1 MDGRQPPSDDHATPS
16 NSRNP
21 NVFDDEY
28 ALERDQDPEFGMGVA
43 DGFRPGNDHGG
54 GIAGNSTTALDHRAS
69 IRSSVRHSIS
79 ENFPLDT
86 KGPPQVAQQ
95 RNSISKGGH
104 AARGSFTMAQDGPNS
119 STPERSNTYSPAPRL
134 PQLSHR
140 ASIASTSSFATE
152 HASQSGFAAN
162 SGPSH
167 PYGMYPQGTGL
178 GRSASVTTTSTAQG
192 TSRSLSHHGPAHP
205 YAMYP
210 QNVFDDPD
218 EIRPAPVQ
226 NQIPVGFP
234 GLGQGYHRQI
244 GPDGEEQD
252 IIGPDG
258 HMEQLPPYSRFP
270 EEGPTKASLM
280 AVPEEFGLVT
290 GTETAHT
297 AAPAATSGVA
307 AGAAVGSLAASPV
320 GPHSASMSQEALP
333 SSNSSM
339 MMQPMANGQ
348 TTPQSQEPL
357 QSQDRSAS
365 AEAPSSTGAPN
376 DKSWSEKSWQEKRKT
391 KILWGKVPLW
401 VFITA
406 LVIIVILAVILGVV
420 IGTFMAKGHMDK
432 NKDRGPSMVTVVSTE
447 SLFDASSIQVIPTG
461 LPALPVG
468 KYALPI
474 RSPDV
479 SSNEC
484 LTSSEQNDAWSC
496 NVDGP
501 PLEIN
506 VRSYGKANSYAMWLS
521 PLDNTTGVNYG
532 SQAPNIEPQALSL
545 VTDLD
550 NPTDGPAWHFQTLYD
565 KIVILRPEDF
575 AAGQKLVSR
584 DAHSSSSGDYGGD
597 DGSSSYPPYPPDGFN
612 MPSGFRS
619 RHQVVAG
626 DKPWYCI
633 WNSTFIETFIY
644 VEQNTSAAMS
654 TGVSSGL
661 SSATSYATPAQ
672 STSTVPATTTYP
684 SPVTIVSTN
693 TAAAITTSPSTAQRR
708 DTDSDNIQW
717 YPRIVKIEE
726 RRTSTKEQAYCQQ
739 MQLLDDGR
747 MVPVLQDGQTIV
759 VKLSESDP
767 DYSDYKSGSSSKS
780 SKRALDKRDDPSNA
794 CHCQWSFI

>member
-16 NSRNP
+16 NSGNP
-21 NVFDDEY
+21 NIFDDEY
-28 ALERDQDPEFGMGVA
+28 ALDRDQDSEFGMGVA
-43 DGFRPGNDHGG
+43 DGFRPGNDHGA
-54 GIAGNSTTALDHRAS
+54 GIARNSATTLDHRAS

-86 KGPPQVAQQ
+86 KGPPAIASQ
-95 RNSISKGGH
+95 RNSITKGGH

-119 STPERSNTYSPAPRL
+119 STPERNSTYSPAPRL

-140 ASIASTSSFATE
+140 ISIASTSSFATE

-178 GRSASVTTTSTAQG
+178 GRSSSVTTTSTAQG
-192 TSRSLSHHGPAHP
+192 PQRALSQHGPPAHP

-234 GLGQGYHRQI
+234 GLGQGFHRQI

-258 HMEQLPPYSRFP
+258 HTEQLPPYSRFP

-290 GTETAHT
+290 EAETG
-297 AAPAATSGVA
+297 AAPGATTAVA
-307 AGAAVGSLAASPV
+307 AGAAAGGLAASPAAQH
-320 GPHSASMSQEALP
+320 GPSMSQEALP

-339 MMQPMANGQ
+339 MMQPMGNGQ

-357 QSQDRSAS
+357 QSQDQSAS
-365 AEAPSSTGAPN
+365 GEARPDSPGNLN

-420 IGTFMAKGHMDK
+420 IGTFMAKGHMEK
-432 NKDRGPSMVTVVSTE
+432 NKDRPSMVTVVSTE

-484 LTSSEQNDAWSC
+484 LTSSGQNDAWSC

-506 VRSYGKANSYAMWLS
+506 VKSYGKANSYAMWLS
-521 PLDNTTGVNYG
+521 PLENNTGVNYG

-565 KIVILRPEDF
+565 KIVILRPDEF
-575 AAGQKLVSR
+575 AAGAQYEKR
-584 DAHSSSSGDYGGD
+584 EAQSSSSGDD
-597 DGSSSYPPYPPDGFN
+597 SSYSPYPPAGFD

-633 WNSTFIETFIY
+633 WNSTFLETFIY
-644 VEQNTSAAMS
+644 VEQNTSSAMS
-654 TGVSSGL
+654 TAVSSGL
-661 SSATSYATPAQ
+661 ASATNYATPAQ
-672 STSTVPATTTYP
+672 SSSSIPATTYP

-693 TAAAITTSPSTAQRR
+693 SAAIVTTTPTPVERRSTPG
-708 DTDSDNIQW
+708 DTDINDIQW

-726 RRTSTKEQAYCQQ
+726 RRTSTKDEAYCQQ

-747 MVPVLQDGQTIV
+747 MVPTLKDGKTIV
-759 VKLSESDP
+759 VTLSESDP

-780 SKRALDKRDDPSNA
+780 SRRALQRRDDPSNA

>member
-1 MDGRQPPSDDHATPS
+1 MDGRQPPPSDDHATPS
-16 NSRNP
+16 NSGNP
-21 NVFDDEY
+21 NIFDDEY

-43 DGFRPGNDHGG
+43 DGFRPGNDRGS
-54 GIAGNSTTALDHRAS
+54 GIASNSATALDHRTS

-86 KGPPQVAQQ
+86 KGPPAVSQQ

-119 STPERSNTYSPAPRL
+119 QTPERNSTSSPAPRL

-140 ASIASTSSFATE
+140 ISIASTSSFATE
-152 HASQSGFAAN
+152 HASQSGFAAGN

-178 GRSASVTTTSTAQG
+178 ARSSSVTTTSTVQG
-192 TSRSLSHHGPAHP
+192 PQRAMSQHGPAHP

-234 GLGQGYHRQI
+234 GLGQGFHRQI

-258 HMEQLPPYSRFP
+258 HTEQLPPYSRFP

-280 AVPEEFGLVT
+280 AVPEEFDLVT
-290 GTETAHT
+290 GTEAGVAAGATA
-297 AAPAATSGVA
+297 GVA
-307 AGAAVGSLAASPV
+307 AGAAAGGLAASPAATH
-320 GPHSASMSQEALP
+320 GPSMSQEGLP

-357 QSQDRSAS
+357 QAQDRSAS
-365 AEAPSSTGAPN
+365 EEMQPDSSGNPN

-391 KILWGKVPLW
+391 RILWGKVPLW

-420 IGTFMAKGHMDK
+420 IGTFMAKGRMDK
-432 NKDRGPSMVTVVSTE
+432 NKDRPSMVTVVSTE

-484 LTSSEQNDAWSC
+484 LTSSGQNDAWSC

-506 VRSYGKANSYAMWLS
+506 VKSYGKANSYAMWLS

-532 SQAPNIEPQALSL
+532 SQAPNIDPQALSL

-575 AAGQKLVSR
+575 AAGSEYEKR
-584 DAHSSSSGDYGGD
+584 DAQFASD
-597 DGSSSYPPYPPDGFN
+597 PYPPDGFN

-644 VEQNTSAAMS
+644 VEQNTSSAVS
-654 TGVSSGL
+654 TGVSSAVA
-661 SSATSYATPAQ
+661 SATNYATPAQ
-672 STSTVPATTTYP
+672 SSSSVPTTTYP
-684 SPVTIVSTN
+684 SPVTVVSTN
-693 TAAAITTSPSTAQRR
+693 SAAIVTTTPTPVERRSTPG
-708 DTDSDNIQW
+708 DTDSNDIQW

-747 MVPVLQDGQTIV
+747 MVPTLKDGKTIV
-759 VKLSESDP
+759 VTLSESDP
-767 DYSDYKSGSSSKS
+767 DYSDYKSGST
-780 SKRALDKRDDPSNA
+780 SKRSNSLHKRDDPSNA